1 MNPQKIKDVE
11 LPDILTYNYMLK
23 EAKWIGGHLQLIKDK
38 DLKDVYTNEPI
49 WKKIYPQVDGI
60 PVLSKS
66 GRYWVK
72 LYHMGK

>member
-1 MNPQKIKDVE
+1 
-11 LPDILTYNYMLK
+11 MLN

-38 DLKDVYTNEPI
+38 GLKDVYTGEHI
-49 WKKIYPQVDGI
+49 WKKIFPQVDGI

-66 GRYWVK
+66 GKHWVK